1 MSKARQKAIKAAD
14 AAFSLYI
21 RRRDGFICFTCGHTG
36 READGVMQC
45 GHLIT
50 RSKYSVRWDED
61 NAFCQCRGCN
71 MKHEYFP
78 EIFTSRYIH
87 ICGIEMYESLVL
99 KSNTPRKY
107 TIGEIRD
114 IAAEY
119 KAAAAE
125 LEMDGGLYA

>member
-14 AAFSLYI
+14 AAFSTYI
-21 RRRDGFICFTCGHTG
+21 RRRDNFTCFTCGHTG
-36 READGVMQC
+36 SEKDGVMQC

-78 EIFTSRYIH
+78 EIFTARYIH
-87 ICGIEMYESLVL
+87 VCGIEMYESLVL

-114 IAAEY
+114 IASEW
-119 KAAAAE
+119 KAAADALNYE
-125 LEMDGGLYA
+125 DGLYE